1 MSDRLAWIIV
11 VAFGFASAAI
21 FAFLLHGCG
30 PSLRAA
36 TYGAELNA
44 CVADAS
50 TREAAD
56 DCTDAV
62 AKRYGRD
69 GRAAR

>member
-1 MSDRLAWIIV
+1 MKDWQMWL
-11 VAFGFASAAI
+11 VAAVFTIAAGCVFAAM
-21 FAFLLHGCG
+21 LHGCG
-30 PSLRAA
+30 VSPR
-36 TYGAELNA
+36 GASYASELMA
-44 CVADAS
+44 CVHDAS

-56 DCTDAV
+56 ECTDAV